1 MRHDFVLRCDSGW
14 NRDKIGLTWIG
25 YWLEFRIFPTLVI
38 ESGSLQFQTV
48 SSRNNPEMSDT
59 DTHDQV
65 VTKTRK
71 KLKPPTGYKVLL
83 HNDNYTTMEFVV
95 YVLESI
101 FNKSPSDAMR
111 IMLHVHKNGIGVC
124 GVFTHEVAETKVAA
138 VHDLASQY
146 EYPLKASMEEA

>member
-1 MRHDFVLRCDSGW
+1 
-14 NRDKIGLTWIG
+14 
-25 YWLEFRIFPTLVI
+25 
-38 ESGSLQFQTV
+38 
-48 SSRNNPEMSDT
+48 MSDT

-146 EYPLKASMEEA
+146 EYPLKASIPNSSQPNFVSISILNHILTQSRVSL

>member
-1 MRHDFVLRCDSGW
+1 
-14 NRDKIGLTWIG
+14 
-25 YWLEFRIFPTLVI
+25 
-38 ESGSLQFQTV
+38 
-48 SSRNNPEMSDT
+48 MSDT

-111 IMLHVHKNGIGVC
+111 IMLLVHKNGIGVC

-138 VHDLASQY
+138 VHDLANQY